1 MRGYLVVDEI
11 DFALVNALQLTP
23 RASWSQLEAV
33 LGVDASTLSRRWTRL
48 TESGLVWSSCFA
60 VSPADPHRRDGRF
73 DAAAHPLTGVL
84 ALVEVHCVAGRRESV
99 IDDIARTPSVL
110 TIECTSGSPEL
121 ILTLSGPSV
130 AEVDAYVAIEL
141 ASNHGVLSTKTHFTR
156 TFFKEG
162 TSWRPGVLSQRQARA
177 LLALPAT
184 GIDAPAVPTR
194 LHQQV
199 INSLAGDIRRSAT
212 SIADEIGKSLATVTR
227 AIGQIMHAPWAR
239 TRIDLAHN
247 LVGYNAS
254 VMVWLSVPHHQLEMV
269 GAGLALMPETR
280 MCCSVVNRA
289 NLVAVF
295 WLRELRDLDI
305 VETKVARAFPTART
319 EDRWLLPRFPK
330 RLAHTLT
337 PTGHHATFIPPTPQV
352 PDPHGLIG

>member
-1 MRGYLVVDEI
+1 MDEV
-11 DFALVNALQLTP
+11 DFALVNALQLAP
-23 RASWSQLEAV
+23 RASWSQLESI
-33 LGVDASTLSRRWTRL
+33 LGADASTLSRRWTRL
-48 TESGLVWSSCFA
+48 IESGLVWSSCFA
-60 VSPADPHRRDGRF
+60 VSPVDPHRQDGRF

-84 ALVEVHCVAGRRESV
+84 ALAEVHCVAGRRESV
-99 IDDIARTPSVL
+99 IGNLARTPSVL
-110 TIECTSGSPEL
+110 TIECTSGTPEL
-121 ILTLSGPSV
+121 ILTLSFPSV
-130 AEVDAYVAIEL
+130 AEVDAYVATEL
-141 ASNHGVLSTKTHFTR
+141 AADPGVLSVKTHFTR

-162 TSWRPGVLSQRQARA
+162 TSWRPGVLNQRQLRS
-177 LLALPAT
+177 LHALPAT

-194 LHQQV
+194 LHEQ
-199 INSLAGDIRRSAT
+199 IISGLAGDMRRSAT
-212 SIADEIGKSLATVTR
+212 SIADEIGKSVATVTR

-254 VMVWLSVPHHQLEMV
+254 VMMWFSVPHHQLEMV

-289 NLVAVF
+289 NLVVVF
-295 WLRELRDLDI
+295 WLRELRDLDT
-305 VETKVARAFPTART
+305 VETKIARAFPTARV

-337 PTGHHATFIPPTPQV
+337 PTGHHATFIPPAP
-352 PDPHGLIG
+352 